1 MKMFRSHFLLLAGVS
16 LLGLAC
22 SNDSHDSVAKGT
34 QKSETQ
40 AAKVLTASSRVE
52 TLPYYGDPSFTPK
65 WLEPNAEELTDFHRI
80 SSFSLLNQEGDTLGT
95 KDLEGKI
102 YVADFFFT
110 SCPGICPKMTTNMA
124 ILQEAFLEDPSV
136 VLLSHSVTPERDS
149 VPVLR
154 DYAEEKG
161 ILSPKWHLLTGDRSQ
176 IYSLGRNDYFIE
188 EDLGVEKDVDDFLH
202 TENFVLI
209 DRDRHIRG
217 IYNGLNKSDINQL
230 IADIQTLKKEG

>member
-1 MKMFRSHFLLLAGVS
+1 MKLLNSHFLLAALI
-16 LLGLAC
+16 LGLSAC
-22 SNDSHDSVAKGT
+22 GT
-34 QKSETQ
+34 QETQ
-40 AAKVLTASSRVE
+40 PESEAVDVLTVSSRVE
-52 TLPYYGDPSFTPK
+52 TLPYYGDPSFTPQ
-65 WLEPNAEELTDFHRI
+65 WLEPGAEELDDFHRI
-80 SSFSLLNQEGDTLGT
+80 STFSLLNQEGDTLST
-95 KDLEGKI
+95 VDLEGKI

-110 SCPGICPKMTTNMA
+110 SCPGICPKMTSNMTL
-124 ILQEAFLEDPSV
+124 LQEAFLEDPSV

-149 VPVLR
+149 VPILKA
-154 DYAEEKG
+154 YAEEKG
-161 ILSPKWHLLTGDRSQ
+161 ILSSKWHLLTGDREQ

-209 DRDRHIRG
+209 DEDLHIRG